1 MNFYDELLET
11 KKENDTLPPV
21 TAPGLL
27 NAVVKEIW
35 DEEHKGM
42 IKVEYLLGEK
52 DHKTSDW
59 VRVMSFY
66 GGQGFGNYW
75 LPEIGTEVVVGFIQ
89 GNLNMPVVLGC
100 LWNDT
105 DTHPEETVNENNDV
119 KTIMTKAGNK
129 ITFSDTDDKAK
140 ITVET
145 PKQLML
151 TIDDESELIS
161 MEDKDKANSVSLDC
175 KNGDITV
182 TAKTSIKLK
191 IGSTEVLSAESDK
204 VKIAAGT
211 VQLDG
216 SQKLDLKGKTTNVS
230 GSTLSVKS
238 NGKLGLEAS
247 GVAQLK
253 GSMVKIN

>member
-1 MNFYDELLET
+1 MNFYDELLEA

-27 NAVVKEIW
+27 NAIVKDIW

-59 VRVMSFY
+59 VRVMSSY
-66 GGQGFGNYW
+66 GGKDFGNYW
-75 LPEIGTEVVVGFIQ
+75 MPEIGTEVVVGFVQ
-89 GNLNMPVVLGC
+89 GNLNMPIVLGC
-100 LWNDT
+100 LWNNADT
-105 DTHPEETVNENNDV
+105 YPPETVNEKNDV
-119 KTIMTKAGNK
+119 KTIMTRAGNK
-129 ITFSDTDDKAK
+129 ITFSDAENKAK
-140 ITVET
+140 ITIET
-145 PKQLML
+145 PKQLVL

-161 MEDKDKANSVSLDC
+161 MEDSKKENCVTLDC
-175 KNGDITV
+175 KNGDVTV
-182 TAKTSIKLK
+182 AAKSSIKLK
-191 IGSTEVLSAESDK
+191 VGSKEVLSADSNT

-216 SQKLDLKGKTTNVS
+216 SQNLKLKGQTTDVS
-230 GSTLSVKS
+230 GTTLNVKS
-238 NGKLGLEAS
+238 SGKLGLEAS
-247 GVAQLK
+247 GVTQLK

>member
-1 MNFYDELLET
+1 MNFYDELLVAKQEH
-11 KKENDTLPPV
+11 DTLPPV

-35 DEEHKGM
+35 DDKHKGM

-59 VRVMSFY
+59 VRVMSSY
-66 GGQGFGNYW
+66 GGKEYGNYW

-105 DTHPEETVNENNDV
+105 DLHPKQTVNEKNEV

-129 ITFSDTDDKAK
+129 ITFSDTKDKEK

-145 PKQLML
+145 PKKLEL
-151 TIDDESELIS
+151 TIDDASQTIS
-161 MEDKDKANSVSLDC
+161 MQDKDKKNCLLLDC
-175 KNGDITV
+175 KGGTVTV
-182 TAKTSIKLK
+182 TAKSEIQLK
-191 IGSTEVLSAESDK
+191 IGSKAVLSADSNT
-204 VKIAAGT
+204 VKITAGT
-211 VQLDG
+211 VQIDA
-216 SQKLDLKGKTTNVS
+216 SQSLKLKGQTTDVS
-230 GSTLSVKS
+230 GTSVKVKA
-238 NGKLGLEAS
+238 NGELGLQAS
-247 GVAQLK
+247 GIANLK